1 MAYSSS
7 FLSIDLHI
15 HSTASDG
22 SLSPGEILLRASA
35 AGLYALAITDHDTL
49 DGVREVMAGG
59 IPDSPCFV
67 TGVEISSAPHPDI
80 PCRGSLH
87 ILGYG
92 IDVTHQGLS
101 DQLSSLQQARAGR
114 NPAIIEKLNRM
125 GIAVTIEEVEAVAK
139 GGQAGRPHVADVLV
153 RKGLVRD
160 IDEAF
165 NRYLGVGKPA
175 YVDKYRVPFK
185 EAVSLIH
192 SAGGVAVLAHPG
204 LVHPLGSMPVEGL
217 IGRLAE
223 EGLDGLEVYYPEH
236 DAGRTMEF
244 ERLADRLGLL
254 MTGGTDFHGELKPSI
269 EIGYG
274 DGGFSVPDRCF
285 HDLVSRLNRDT
296 DADPRST
303 ARLKTR
309 RA

>member
-1 MAYSSS
+1 
-7 FLSIDLHI
+7 
-15 HSTASDG
+15 
-22 SLSPGEILLRASA
+22 
-35 AGLYALAITDHDTL
+35 
-49 DGVREVMAGG
+49 
-59 IPDSPCFV
+59 
-67 TGVEISSAPHPDI
+67 
-80 PCRGSLH
+80 
-87 ILGYG
+87 
-92 IDVTHQGLS
+92 
-101 DQLSSLQQARAGR
+101 
-114 NPAIIEKLNRM
+114 
-125 GIAVTIEEVEAVAK
+125 
-139 GGQAGRPHVADVLV
+139 
-153 RKGLVRD
+153 
-160 IDEAF
+160 
-165 NRYLGVGKPA
+165 
-175 YVDKYRVPFK
+175 
-185 EAVSLIH
+185 
-192 SAGGVAVLAHPG
+192 
-204 LVHPLGSMPVEGL
+204 MPVEGL

-274 DGGFSVPDRCF
+274 DGEFSVPDRCF